1 MSTRRY
7 KNGLA
12 KVGRYWWICFKRGKQ
27 KVELSTGCTN
37 RADAEFVLAEEKR
50 KKGFQRLGIKLPES
64 IKAPQVGDVVR
75 EWATC
80 NRGVLSDRYLDQALE
95 SLDRHWAP
103 ISKDPMNEVT
113 TEKVDKLRASY
124 ISGKGFK
131 TLKGHRIEIPHTL
144 GGWNRQVRL
153 LSAVF
158 GWAIRDRKYISSRPW
173 HARERKVQQ
182 TGRPVVW
189 PEQVQ
194 SYLAAVDSHS
204 RKAVIRLGIRMQLG
218 LGLRESEAGGA
229 RWEWLSWRQEE
240 YLPGDTKNRKTR
252 RIPIPAWLLQLLLVE
267 WNRQGC
273 PTHGLVLP
281 DAKEEQ
287 KARGFTKNAI
297 REAGEDIGVPG
308 LHPHRMRATFAT
320 THYEAGTPLSEIQ
333 QMMGHEK
340 PATTLRYIEM
350 RQVRAAEA
358 QAKVAAAM
366 GFAPGSP
373 STQEAS

>member
-12 KVGRYWWICFKRGKQ
+12 KVGRYWWICFKRGKV
-27 KVELSTGCTN
+27 KVERSTGCTN
-37 RADAEFVLAEEKR
+37 RADAEYVLNEEKR
-50 KKGFQRLGIKLPES
+50 KLGLRRLGIALPES
-64 IKAPQVGDVVR
+64 VLAPQLETVVR
-75 EWATC
+75 EWADAH
-80 NRGVLSDRYLDQALE
+80 RGVLSERYLDQALE
-95 SLDRHWAP
+95 SLDRHWAG
-103 ISKDPMNEVT
+103 IAKDPLNEIS
-113 TEKVDKLRASY
+113 TEKIDKLRSTY
-124 ISGKGFK
+124 LSTSGYK
-131 TLKGHRIEIPHTL
+131 TLKGHRITVPHTL

-194 SYLAAVDSHS
+194 AYLKAVDAHT
-204 RKAVIRLGIRMQLG
+204 RKTVIRLGIRMQLG

-229 RWEWLSWRQEE
+229 RWEWLTWRQEE

-252 RIPIPAWLLQLLLVE
+252 RIPIPGWLLDLLLAE
-267 WNRQGC
+267 WNRQGR
-273 PTHGLVLP
+273 PTGGLILP
-281 DAKEEQ
+281 DAEDEQ

-297 REAGEDIGVPG
+297 REAGDDNGIPG
-308 LHPHRMRATFAT
+308 LHPHRLRATFAT
-320 THYEAGTPLSEIQ
+320 THYEAGTHLSEIQ

-340 PATTLRYIEM
+340 PTTTLRYIEM

-366 GFAPGSP
+366 GFSPGSP
-373 STQEAS
+373 SEQEAT